1 MINNRKV
8 RLMTRL
14 AIYEESEGKEDLKL
28 GQFFRR
34 DYIRLQIFKNII
46 AVSIGFAM
54 LVGLY
59 LGYRIEYLIK
69 EAVNIDYL
77 ALGMRFLGIYLIVLL
92 IYVTC
97 TVVFSMLRYNAS
109 RKKLAKY
116 FRMLRRMRT
125 FYREESGK

>member
-14 AIYEESEGKEDLKL
+14 AIFEESEGKEDLKL
-28 GQFFRR
+28 GQYFRR

-46 AVSIGFAM
+46 AVTIGFAL

-59 LGYRIEYLIK
+59 MGYEIEFLVK
-69 EAVNIDYL
+69 EAVNIDYF
-77 ALGMRFLGIYLIVLL
+77 AMAMRFLGLYLVVLL
-92 IYVTC
+92 IYVAC
-97 TVVFSMLRYNAS
+97 AVVFSMLHYNAS